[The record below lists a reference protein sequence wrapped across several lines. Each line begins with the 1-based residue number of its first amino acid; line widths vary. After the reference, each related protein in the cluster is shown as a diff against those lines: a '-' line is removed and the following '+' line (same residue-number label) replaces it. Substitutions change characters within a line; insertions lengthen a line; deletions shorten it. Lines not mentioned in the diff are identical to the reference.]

1 MPLAQGPAVVLEDF
15 SSRTLSN
22 LAKQEH
28 LARLNQLLAL
38 NKNRHCLVLPLAFS
52 SLEPWV
58 NNKLKDLLV
67 DFLANH
73 RANQVLPANLASG
86 EVLEAQMHLANNS
99 QTRWVNSLLACPH
112 LPYMR
117 SLKNMHS
124 KSHQFRQHTRSP
136 LRSFKTKKS
145 KRMFQT

>member
-1 MPLAQGPAVVLEDF
+1 MPLAQGQAVVLEDF

-58 NNKLKDLLV
+58 NNKLKD
-67 DFLANH
+67 
-73 RANQVLPANLASG
+73 
-86 EVLEAQMHLANNS
+86 
-99 QTRWVNSLLACPH
+99 
-112 LPYMR
+112 
-117 SLKNMHS
+117 
-124 KSHQFRQHTRSP
+124 
-136 LRSFKTKKS
+136 
-145 KRMFQT
+145 